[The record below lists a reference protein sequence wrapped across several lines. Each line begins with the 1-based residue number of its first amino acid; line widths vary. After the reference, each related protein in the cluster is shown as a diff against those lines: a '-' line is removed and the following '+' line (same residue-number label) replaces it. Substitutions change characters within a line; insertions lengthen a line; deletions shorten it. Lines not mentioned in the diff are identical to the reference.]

1 MRHALIATALAATA
15 LVGIPVIAQNM
26 PATAPGAHDLT
37 RVKAGTYTV
46 DPAHTQILFEVN
58 HLGFSHYFGIFGDAT
73 GTMTLDPA
81 KPEAATVSIDIPIAK
96 LVTTSP
102 ELTAHLQK
110 ADFFD
115 AAKFPAATFRSTSVT
130 VSGETAQI
138 AGNLTIRGIT
148 KPVVLDT
155 RFVGAGSHPM
165 TGAPALGFA
174 ATTRIKRSDFGVS
187 YGIPMVPDEVDLRI
201 NVAFDGKK

>member
-1 MRHALIATALAATA
+1 MRHALIATALAATV
-15 LVGIPVIAQNM
+15 LVGIPVIAQN
-26 PATAPGAHDLT
+26 APSLGTPDVS
-37 RVKAGTYTV
+37 RVKAGSYTV

-81 KPEAATVSIDIPIAK
+81 KPEAASVAIDIPIAK
-96 LVTTSP
+96 VVTTSP
-102 ELTAHLQK
+102 ELNAHLQK

-115 AAKFPAATFRSTSVT
+115 AAKFPTATFRSTSVT
-130 VSGETAQI
+130 VSGDTAKI

-148 KPVVLDT
+148 KPVILDT

-174 ATTRIKRSDFGVS
+174 ATTKIKRSDFGVS
-187 YGIPMVPDEVDLRI
+187 YGIPMVPDEVDLKI

>member
-15 LVGIPVIAQNM
+15 LVGIPVIAQN
-26 PATAPGAHDLT
+26 APSLGTPDVS
-37 RVKAGTYTV
+37 RVKAGSYTV
-46 DPAHTQILFEVN
+46 DPTHTQILFEVN

-81 KPEAATVSIDIPIAK
+81 KPEAASVAIDIPIAK
-96 LVTTSP
+96 VVTTSP
-102 ELTAHLQK
+102 ELNAHLQK

-115 AAKFPAATFRSTSVT
+115 AAKFPTATFRSTSVT
-130 VSGETAQI
+130 VSGDTAKI

-148 KPVVLDT
+148 KPVILDT

-174 ATTRIKRSDFGVS
+174 ATTKIKRSDFGVS
-187 YGIPMVPDEVDLRI
+187 YGIPMVPDEVDLKI

>member
-1 MRHALIATALAATA
+1 MRHVLIATALAATA
-15 LVGIPVIAQNM
+15 LVGIPVIAQN
-26 PATAPGAHDLT
+26 APSLGTPDVS
-37 RVKAGTYTV
+37 RVVAGNYTV

-58 HLGFSHYFGIFGDAT
+58 HLGFSQYFGIFGDAT

-96 LVTTSP
+96 MVTTSAD
-102 ELTAHLQK
+102 LTAHLLRD
-110 ADFFD
+110 DFFD
-115 AAKFPAATFRSTSVT
+115 AAKFPTATFRSTSVT
-130 VSGETAQI
+130 VSGTTAKI

-148 KPVVLDT
+148 KPIVLDA

-174 ATTRIKRSDFGVS
+174 ATAKVKRSDFGVS